1 MFWGETKSIATW
13 DLLLNE
19 VCAKVVVDLSPG
31 AGALASA
38 CLSKGIAYH
47 GIVGHASH
55 MGWLTNVLDRE
66 SLQYIS
72 RAGHTLYQEDL
83 ATHLKDL
90 FGELMESEA
99 KANDDDIGI
108 TESEEEQ

>member
-31 AGALASA
+31 SGSLASA
-38 CLSKGIAYH
+38 CLSKGLVYH
-47 GIVGHASH
+47 GIVGTASH

-66 SLQYIS
+66 SLQHIS
-72 RAGHTLYQEDL
+72 RAGHPLYQEDL
-83 ATHLKDL
+83 ATHLKEL
-90 FGELMESEA
+90 FGDIMESEA
-99 KANDDDIGI
+99 KANDDEICI
-108 TESEEEQ
+108 TDSEEEE